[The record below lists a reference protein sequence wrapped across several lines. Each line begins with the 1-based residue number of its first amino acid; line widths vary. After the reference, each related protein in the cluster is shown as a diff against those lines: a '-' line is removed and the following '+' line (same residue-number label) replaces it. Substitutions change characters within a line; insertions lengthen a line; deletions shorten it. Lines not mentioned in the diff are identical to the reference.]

1 MIEQFTPKMFRQFGG
16 TKRSV
21 AEAGD
26 VGGYWNDDDEC
37 SEDK

>member
-21 AEAGD
+21 AEGGG
-26 VGGYWNDDDEC
+26 VGGYWNDDDQC
-37 SEDK
+37 SEDR